1 MSTILNEIEAAHW
14 ARFARFKDF
23 QRAIRDGNFPKAD
36 RNLPD
41 GPRWDRDK
49 LTEWMR
55 NSKAAVSINIDEQ
68 DLRERAQRLAAGAR

>member
-1 MSTILNEIEAAHW
+1 MTIVLTEIEAAHW
-14 ARFARFKDF
+14 ARFARWRDF

-41 GPRWDRDK
+41 GPRWNRDR
-49 LTEWMR
+49 LIEWM
-55 NSKAAVSINIDEQ
+55 NSKTAVSTNLDEQ

>member
-1 MSTILNEIEAAHW
+1 MDVLTEIGAAHW
-14 ARFARFKDF
+14 AGFSRFKDF

-55 NSKAAVSINIDEQ
+55 NSKTAISLNLDEQ